1 MEGRWAAQR
10 IFMMNQSQK
19 EEVKMQHNETVHG
32 VDDDE

>member
-1 MEGRWAAQR
+1 MGSTKNFYDE
-10 IFMMNQSQK
+10 SEPK